1 MNMTASERKN
11 RILELLDLVDV
22 PEDRLI
28 SYPHQLS
35 GGQRQR
41 VAMARAMIREP
52 KVFLFDEPLSN
63 LDAQLR
69 VQMRIEIRK
78 LHNRLGVT
86 SIFVTHDQIE
96 AMTLADRLVV
106 MNAGRIE
113 QVGAPDDVY
122 RRPATKFVAGFVG
135 SPSMNLIPCAVASP
149 SQLRADACVFP
160 VAQSLPTGQ
169 KTLLGVR
176 PEDVIVC
183 TEQEADTVH
192 MDVDFIEEL
201 GSFRMLHGRVAN
213 GDFCVQIPASDRRGT
228 GPMAF
233 RLDPFKLHLFDDDT
247 GLRLDP
253 ARRHAAAAE

>member
-1 MNMTASERKN
+1 
-11 RILELLDLVDV
+11 
-22 PEDRLI
+22 
-28 SYPHQLS
+28 
-35 GGQRQR
+35 
-41 VAMARAMIREP
+41 MIREP

-122 RRPATKFVAGFVG
+122 RRPATKFVAAFVG
-135 SPSMNLIPCAVASP
+135 SPSMNLIECTVAGGSE
-149 SQLRADACVFP
+149 LRADGCAFH
-160 VAQSLPTGQ
+160 VAQSLRTGQ

-183 TEQEADTVH
+183 TAQEPDSVH

-228 GPMAF
+228 GPLAF
-233 RLDPFKLHLFDDDT
+233 RLDPLKLHLFDTDT
-247 GLRLDP
+247 GLRVEANPTDVEI
-253 ARRHAAAAE
+253 AQVA